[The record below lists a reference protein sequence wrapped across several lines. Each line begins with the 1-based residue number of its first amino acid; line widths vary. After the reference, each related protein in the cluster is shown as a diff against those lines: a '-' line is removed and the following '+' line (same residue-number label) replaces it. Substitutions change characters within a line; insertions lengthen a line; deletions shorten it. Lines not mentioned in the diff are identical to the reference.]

1 MESKRG
7 GSIVVAKRPQEHERW
22 LVLMRHSSA
31 GQAEVFFRQTGLPD
45 SERPLTAKGARRNQ
59 RAMRGLVKLLPDI
72 DHVWSSPYLRAQQ
85 TALPFAEATGCVV
98 ETPELLQPPWR
109 LELIGAWLESALG
122 PGQIGVLVGHEPDL
136 SDLIGHWIGAR
147 QAPVCM
153 EKGAACLL
161 RIDGSLSHDMDHE
174 LIWKLPQY
182 VLRSI

>member
-1 MESKRG
+1 L
-7 GSIVVAKRPQEHERW
+7 IVAAKRPQEHERW

-31 GQAEVFFRQTGLPD
+31 GQAETFFRQTGLHD
-45 SERPLTAKGARRNQ
+45 SQRPLTEKGDRRNR
-59 RAMRGLVKLLPDI
+59 RAVRGLIKLLPEI
-72 DHVWSSPYLRAQQ
+72 DRVWSSPYLRAQQ
-85 TALPFAEATGCVV
+85 TAAPLAEAAGCRV

-109 LELIGAWLESALG
+109 LELIGPWLESELG
-122 PGQIGVLVGHEPDL
+122 LGQIGVLVGHEPDL

-147 QAPVCM
+147 HAPVGM